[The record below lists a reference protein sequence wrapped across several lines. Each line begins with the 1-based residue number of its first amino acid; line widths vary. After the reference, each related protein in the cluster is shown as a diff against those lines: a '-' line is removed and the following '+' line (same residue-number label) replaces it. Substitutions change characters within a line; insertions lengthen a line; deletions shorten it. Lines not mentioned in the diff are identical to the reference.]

1 MHPTGRGQATTTC
14 SMIRKAVVA
23 ILSMMIMPITIFL
36 LSLPSNWRYYP
47 AHQDKVDSDSYIIDD
62 DSATQ
67 RRGNSMHPECS
78 GVVSPPLL
86 CDVTS
91 EKASLFCCVLD
102 DSGENKLKN
111 RLDTKDN
118 ATADLGT
125 QSTQDDKEQINPP
138 RSSSSSITSPN
149 EVDTTPPLTMR
160 KVNYPELPYRED

>member
-1 MHPTGRGQATTTC
+1 
-14 SMIRKAVVA
+14 VA

-67 RRGNSMHPECS
+67 RSGNSMHPECS

-160 KVNYPELPYRED
+160 KVNYPDLPYRED